1 MVGSLDSL
9 DFTTNVKLLGLVVK
23 VGDSG
28 MGVIIGT
35 HDIDSFK
42 VLVGSVDVGDYI
54 ISILHSSCGQ
64 DILVKIARVASSR
77 GSRRATLAPAF
88 KPRLSTCCWETSRMM
103 GMGNS
108 VPSFCPLTLASRR
121 VLTTEV

>member
-9 DFTTNVKLLGLVVK
+9 DFTTNVKLLGLVVEE
-23 VGDSG
+23 GDSG

-54 ISILHSSCGQ
+54 
-64 DILVKIARVASSR
+64 
-77 GSRRATLAPAF
+77 
-88 KPRLSTCCWETSRMM
+88 
-103 GMGNS
+103 
-108 VPSFCPLTLASRR
+108 
-121 VLTTEV
+121 